1 MSSTRGVWTGV
12 TFWSAECMLDSWSK
26 LAAAQGR
33 ALAIA
38 EQAWLAE
45 GSEEALARIC
55 ELQSLLNRG
64 DGMETSSD
72 GVMEGEG
79 NRWSA

>member
-1 MSSTRGVWTGV
+1 
-12 TFWSAECMLDSWSK
+12 
-26 LAAAQGR
+26 
-33 ALAIA
+33 
-38 EQAWLAE
+38 
-45 GSEEALARIC
+45 LARIY

-79 NRWSA
+79 KRWSA